1 MGAAKPH
8 RSPISF
14 LQPLTA
20 TVSQLASNLCNS
32 SFSCNL
38 QECGETHVTDIKK
51 LNWWGHNC
59 PLTLSY
65 FHNYN
70 ECPFKRVS
78 SNFVTDWCNCE
89 KNVESDFCKKNLFI
103 CRSFEGWIEGA
114 EKKIVEGYPS
124 PNNMEEATTMVNN
137 CKVTKLTTDDS
148 ILGNRQSQ

>member
-51 LNWWGHNC
+51 LNWWSHNC

-65 FHNYN
+65 SHNYN

-78 SNFVTDWCNCE
+78 SSFVTDWCNCE
-89 KNVESDFCKKNLFI
+89 KNVESDFCKKKTFLFA
-103 CRSFEGWIEGA
+103 GA
-114 EKKIVEGYPS
+114 SRGGSRGLRRRLLRVTP
-124 PNNMEEATTMVNN
+124 PPTTWRRRPRWS
-137 CKVTKLTTDDS
+137 TTA
-148 ILGNRQSQ
+148 R